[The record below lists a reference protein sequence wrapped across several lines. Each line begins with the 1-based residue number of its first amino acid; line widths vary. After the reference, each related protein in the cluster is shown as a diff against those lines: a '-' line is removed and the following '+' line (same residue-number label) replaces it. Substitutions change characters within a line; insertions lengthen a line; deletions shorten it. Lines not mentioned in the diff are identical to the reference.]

1 MWHAV
6 AGASIRIKMT
16 SMFEI
21 LMELPL
27 FRGVSRERMAQTV
40 GAAKFH
46 FLKYLDGETI
56 VNAGDPCTHIK
67 FVISGAVR
75 SSIVNS
81 DGRFRVSQTLT
92 APDVIAPDFMFGRS
106 TLYPCE
112 VTAIESAG
120 IVQISKADY
129 ISILNSDEIFLYN
142 FLNLLSGNAQ
152 KAVDGVLALT
162 TGSMEERI
170 AFWIVSLTQRTG
182 TDIVLSCRQRDLYSF
197 FGVQRSSFFNT
208 LEGMRDKGLIEF
220 DANEIRINDR
230 IRLVQMLL
238 ADHSEAEPE
247 EPEIL

>member
-1 MWHAV
+1 
-6 AGASIRIKMT
+6 MT

-56 VNAGDPCTHIK
+56 VNIGDPCTHIK

-81 DGRFRVSQTLT
+81 DGRFRVSQTLQ
-92 APDVIAPDFMFGRS
+92 APDVISPDFLFGRA
-106 TLYPCE
+106 TNYPCE

-129 ISILNSDEIFLYN
+129 VSILNSDEIFMFN

-170 AFWIVSLTQRTG
+170 AFWIVSLTQPSG
-182 TDIVLSCRQRDLYSF
+182 KDIVLSCRQRDLYSF

-208 LEGMRDKGLIEF
+208 LEGMREKGLIEF
-220 DANEIRINDR
+220 DANEIRIIDR
-230 IRLVQMLL
+230 RYLVEMLL
-238 ADHSEAEPE
+238 ADHSEAMPDDFEMFE
-247 EPEIL
+247 